1 MKEEGKVALTLS
13 SRQEVQTAEAPDFDT
28 WRHLVSESFVPL
40 DVTCDRKDNFQG
52 SMRSRSMGDVS
63 AVEVSAE
70 GHNVL
75 RKPSLIRDTDGHYF
89 KLSIMLEGSGLL
101 IQDNREA
108 LLLPGDIAVYDTQ
121 RPYTLAFEDSF
132 RCLVLMF
139 PPQLM
144 DLPASSV
151 GQLTAVRMGRD
162 ERLGRVISPF
172 LVEIARNLDQF
183 SDAIGTRLAYNAVDL
198 VTTMFSAELDL
209 SKGTASNPR
218 AELMHRIR
226 AYIEANLG
234 DSHLNLAAVAAAHF
248 ISTRYLHSLFHDENE
263 SAANWIRNRR
273 LERCRRELKDPVHAR
288 RSISSI
294 ASKWGFNDAAHFSRL
309 FRAAFGE
316 TPSNYR
322 ER

>member
-1 MKEEGKVALTLS
+1 MSLTLS
-13 SRQEVQTAEAPDFDT
+13 SRQEVATAEAPDFDA
-28 WRHLVSESFVPL
+28 WRQLVTQSFVPL
-40 DVTCDRKDNFQG
+40 DVTRDNKDHFEG
-52 SMRSRSMGDVS
+52 RMRSRSMGDVS
-63 AVEVSAE
+63 AVEVSADAH
-70 GHNVL
+70 GVL
-75 RKPSLIRDTDGHYF
+75 RKPSLIRPADGHYF
-89 KLSIMLEGSGLL
+89 KLSIMLSGSGIL

-121 RPYTLAFEDSF
+121 RPYTLAFEEKF

-198 VTTMFSAELDL
+198 VTTMFSSELDL
-209 SKGTASNPR
+209 SRSPAANPR
-218 AELMHRIR
+218 AELMVRIR
-226 AYIEANLG
+226 AFIEAHLG
-234 DSHLNLAAVAAAHF
+234 DSDLNLATVAAAHY
-248 ISTRYLHSLFHDENE
+248 ISTRYLHNLFREEGD
-263 SAANWIRNRR
+263 SAANWIRSRR
-273 LERCRRELKDPVHAR
+273 LERCRRELKDPVHSH
-288 RSISSI
+288 RSISAI
-294 ASKWGFNDAAHFSRL
+294 AAKWGFNDAAHFSRL
-309 FRAAFGE
+309 FRTAFGE

>member
-1 MKEEGKVALTLS
+1 VALALS
-13 SRQEVQTAEAPDFDT
+13 SQQDVATAEAPDFDT
-28 WRHLVSESFVPL
+28 WRHLVSKSFVPL
-40 DVTCDRKDNFQG
+40 DVTCDSKENFHG
-52 SMRSRSMGDVS
+52 KMRSRSMGDVS
-63 AVEVSAE
+63 AVEVSAD
-70 GHNVL
+70 GHHVL
-75 RKPSLIRDTDGHYF
+75 RKPSLIRESDGHYF
-89 KLSIMLEGSGLL
+89 KLSIMLAGSGILV
-101 IQDNREA
+101 QDNREA

-121 RPYTLAFEDSF
+121 RPYTLAFDDAF

-144 DLPASSV
+144 DLPISSV

-209 SKGTASNPR
+209 SKGTAVNPR
-218 AELMHRIR
+218 AELMARIR
-226 AYIEANLG
+226 AFIEANLG
-234 DSHLNLAAVAAAHF
+234 DSDLNLASVAAAHY
-248 ISTRYLHSLFHDENE
+248 ISTRYLHNLFHEENE

-273 LERCRRELKDPVHAR
+273 LERCRRELKDPVHAQ

-294 ASKWGFNDAAHFSRL
+294 AAKWGFTDAAHFSRL
-309 FRAAFGE
+309 FRTAFGE

>member
-1 MKEEGKVALTLS
+1 MALTLS
-13 SRQEVQTAEAPDFDT
+13 SRQDVATSEAPDFDT
-28 WRHLVSESFVPL
+28 WRQLVTQSFVPL
-40 DVTCDRKDNFQG
+40 DVTCDSKDNFQG
-52 SMRSRSMGDVS
+52 RMRSRSMGDVS
-63 AVEVSAE
+63 AVEVSAD
-70 GHNVL
+70 GHHVL
-75 RKPSLIRDTDGHYF
+75 RKPSLIRESDGHFF
-89 KLSIMLEGSGLL
+89 KLSIMLAGSGLL
-101 IQDNREA
+101 VQDNREA

-121 RPYTLAFEDSF
+121 RPYTLTFDDKF

-144 DLPASSV
+144 DLPVSSV

-183 SDAIGTRLAYNAVDL
+183 SDATGTRLAYNAVDL
-198 VTTMFSAELDL
+198 VTTMFSSELDL
-209 SKGTASNPR
+209 SRSPASNPR
-218 AELMHRIR
+218 AELMLRIR
-226 AYIEANLG
+226 SFIEANLG
-234 DSHLNLAAVAAAHF
+234 DSELNLASVAAAHF
-248 ISTRYLHSLFHDENE
+248 ISTRYLHNLFHEENE

-273 LERCRRELKDPVHAR
+273 LERCRRELKDPVHSH

-294 ASKWGFNDAAHFSRL
+294 AAKWGFTDAAHFSRL